1 MATSWSKSDAMGR
14 GGFILITAGNQMTKE
29 LDGSYHCS
37 GIEKKIKK
45 ISEIYL

>member
-1 MATSWSKSDAMGR
+1 MATSWSKSDARGR

-45 ISEIYL
+45 ISEI